1 MSILNAV
8 EKSRSFSVRVLTKR
22 VDQFILISDF
32 QRLLNGKEEAYDGAI
47 KMLCGFNEKSEVSK
61 YRTLFGSRCN
71 IKLLNAK
78 GKEKTTGYMATGDV
92 YALYDSKGNIVDK
105 LIVIV
110 NGDVNGDD
118 KVNAADYIAQRRH
131 ILGII
136 RLDTPYFT
144 AADVN
149 GNGKVQ
155 ANDYIKLRRF
165 LLGFINTLD

>member
-1 MSILNAV
+1 MCDSFGFVLSSTYIRIYIANAV
-8 EKSRSFSVRVLTKR
+8 GCRKTIPGKNMSRLNFSMTVSHPLQNLKLGWKKPKVMPVMIVLPAYMLRQKQRNVTPRVQKQ
-22 VDQFILISDF
+22 VM
-32 QRLLNGKEEAYDGAI
+32 N
-47 KMLCGFNEKSEVSK
+47 V
-61 YRTLFGSRCN
+61 
-71 IKLLNAK
+71 
-78 GKEKTTGYMATGDV
+78 V
-92 YALYDSKGNIVDK
+92 YTLYDSKGNIVDK

-110 NGDVNGDD
+110 NGDVNGDG

-155 ANDYIKLRRF
+155 ANDYIKLRKF

>member
-1 MSILNAV
+1 MIVLPAYMLRQKQRNV
-8 EKSRSFSVRVLTKR
+8 TPRVQKQ
-22 VDQFILISDF
+22 VM
-32 QRLLNGKEEAYDGAI
+32 N
-47 KMLCGFNEKSEVSK
+47 V
-61 YRTLFGSRCN
+61 
-71 IKLLNAK
+71 
-78 GKEKTTGYMATGDV
+78 V

-110 NGDVNGDD
+110 NGDVNGDG

-155 ANDYIKLRRF
+155 ANDCIKLRKF

>member
-1 MSILNAV
+1 MTVSHPLQNLKPGRKKPKVMLVMIVLPVYMLRQKQRNV
-8 EKSRSFSVRVLTKR
+8 TPRVQKQVMNVL
-22 VDQFILISDF
+22 
-32 QRLLNGKEEAYDGAI
+32 
-47 KMLCGFNEKSEVSK
+47 
-61 YRTLFGSRCN
+61 
-71 IKLLNAK
+71 
-78 GKEKTTGYMATGDV
+78 

-105 LIVIV
+105 LIMIV
-110 NGDVNGDD
+110 NGDVNGDG

-155 ANDYIKLRRF
+155 ANDCIKLRRF

>member
-1 MSILNAV
+1 MTVSHPLQNLKPGWKKPRAMSVMIVLPAYMLRQKQRNV
-8 EKSRSFSVRVLTKR
+8 TPRVQKQ
-22 VDQFILISDF
+22 VM
-32 QRLLNGKEEAYDGAI
+32 N
-47 KMLCGFNEKSEVSK
+47 V
-61 YRTLFGSRCN
+61 
-71 IKLLNAK
+71 
-78 GKEKTTGYMATGDV
+78 V

-110 NGDVNGDD
+110 NGDVSGDG
-118 KVNAADYIAQRRH
+118 KVNAADYIAQR
-131 ILGII
+131 

-155 ANDYIKLRRF
+155 ANDCIKLRKF

>member
-1 MSILNAV
+1 
-8 EKSRSFSVRVLTKR
+8 
-22 VDQFILISDF
+22 
-32 QRLLNGKEEAYDGAI
+32 
-47 KMLCGFNEKSEVSK
+47 
-61 YRTLFGSRCN
+61 
-71 IKLLNAK
+71 
-78 GKEKTTGYMATGDV
+78 MATGDV

-110 NGDVNGDD
+110 NGDVNGDG

-149 GNGKVQ
+149 GNGNGKVQ
-155 ANDYIKLRRF
+155 TNDRIKLRRF

>member
-1 MSILNAV
+1 M
-8 EKSRSFSVRVLTKR
+8 
-22 VDQFILISDF
+22 
-32 QRLLNGKEEAYDGAI
+32 NGKEEAYDGAI

-110 NGDVNGDD
+110 NGDMNGDG
-118 KVNAADYIAQRRH
+118 KVNSADYIAQRDIFSALSDLTLRTSP
-131 ILGII
+131 LPMSTATEKF
-136 RLDTPYFT
+136 RQTTVLNSESSSLDS
-144 AADVN
+144 
-149 GNGKVQ
+149 
-155 ANDYIKLRRF
+155 
-165 LLGFINTLD
+165 

>member
-1 MSILNAV
+1 MIALPVYMLRQKQRNV
-8 EKSRSFSVRVLTKR
+8 TPRVQKQ
-22 VDQFILISDF
+22 VM
-32 QRLLNGKEEAYDGAI
+32 N
-47 KMLCGFNEKSEVSK
+47 V
-61 YRTLFGSRCN
+61 
-71 IKLLNAK
+71 
-78 GKEKTTGYMATGDV
+78 V

-110 NGDVNGDD
+110 NGDVNGDG

>member
-1 MSILNAV
+1 MAEIETGFRPT
-8 EKSRSFSVRVLTKR
+8 EKIT
-22 VDQFILISDF
+22 D
-32 QRLLNGKEEAYDGAI
+32 DGAI

-61 YRTLFGSRCN
+61 YRTLFGSRYN

-110 NGDVNGDD
+110 NGDVNGDG

-155 ANDYIKLRRF
+155 ANDYIKLRKF